1 MLITRRSQVSGKEN
15 TMDINVTKEQ
25 IDNWQNGM
33 LIQVAM
39 PNISADEREFLI
51 TGITPQEWEKL
62 FG

>member
-1 MLITRRSQVSGKEN
+1 MLITRKSQVSGKDN

-33 LIQVAM
+33 LIQLAM

-51 TGITPQEWEKL
+51 IGITPQEWEKL

>member
-1 MLITRRSQVSGKEN
+1 MLITRKSQVSGKEN

-33 LIQVAM
+33 LIQLAM